1 MQHCLSSPHSLTAT
15 TGQLSPAPVLSS
27 AVSALYSLVSIP
39 SSRQNI
45 DKANYMLQLPG
56 AGRGGLVTDR
66 AGCKDDNCLTFWLHL
81 VSTSSAPAQPPVT
94 AFIQVGNF
102 KLLLNCNLD
111 PLAGVGASIVPGPA
125 SAAICLLSCRCRGP
139 WGRGEQICENCS
151 EGGRTPGHNSSIYH
165 KVFTITEKASKCP
178 Y

>member
-1 MQHCLSSPHSLTAT
+1 MQCPPCTLWSPSQVPAKILTKQIICCSCQA
-15 TGQLSPAPVLSS
+15 
-27 AVSALYSLVSIP
+27 
-39 SSRQNI
+39 
-45 DKANYMLQLPG
+45 
-56 AGRGGLVTDR
+56 RGGLVTDR

-151 EGGRTPGHNSSIYH
+151 GGGHQ
-165 KVFTITEKASKCP
+165 VTIQQYTTKFSQSRRRPLKGP